1 MFLEWGAKKH
11 QKIEFEKSNG
21 KKHEF
26 CTLMFTGI
34 VETTGKVT
42 ERASTG
48 TNKTFWISS
57 SLTGELKVDQSLS
70 HDGVCL
76 TVEEIKGDQHRVTA
90 VAETL
95 SKTNLNDWKVGSIIN
110 LERCLV
116 MNGRLDGH
124 WVQGHV
130 DATGTVKHIAENNGS
145 WQYIIEYP
153 SQFAELVIEKGSIT
167 INGISL
173 TIFNITSSTLEV
185 AIIPYTYEH
194 TNLKHLKTGEKVNLE
209 FDLIGK
215 YVARIQ
221 QVRNIQ

>member
-11 QKIEFEKSNG
+11 QKFEFEKSNG

-26 CTLMFTGI
+26 CALMFTGI

-42 ERASTG
+42 EITSSG
-48 TNKTFWISS
+48 TNKSFWIN
-57 SLTGELKVDQSLS
+57 SLISQELKVDQSLS

-76 TVEEIKGDQHRVTA
+76 TVEEIKDGQHRVTA

-95 SKTNLNDWKVGSIIN
+95 SKTNLNDWELGSVIN

-153 SQFAELVIEKGSIT
+153 SQFATLVIEKGSIT
-167 INGISL
+167 INGTSL
-173 TIFNITSSTLEV
+173 TIFNITNSTLEV

-194 TNLKHLKTGEKVNLE
+194 TNLKHLKTGDKVNLE

-221 QVRNIQ
+221 QVRNMQ

>member
-1 MFLEWGAKKH
+1 MFLEWGAKKQ
-11 QKIEFEKSNG
+11 QKFEFEKSNG

-34 VETTGKVT
+34 VETTGKIT
-42 ERASTG
+42 EITSSG
-48 TNKTFWISS
+48 TNKSFWINSPIS
-57 SLTGELKVDQSLS
+57 HELKVDQSLS

-76 TVEEIKGDQHRVTA
+76 TVEEIKNGKHRVTA

-95 SKTNLNDWKVGSIIN
+95 SKTTLTNWKPGTVIN

-130 DATGTVKHIAENNGS
+130 DTTGIVTHIEEKNGS

-153 SQFAELVIEKGSIT
+153 TRFATLIVEKGSIT
-167 INGISL
+167 INGTSL
-173 TIFNITSSTLEV
+173 TVFNISDSFFEV
-185 AIIPYTYEH
+185 AVIPYTYDH
-194 TNLKHLKTGEKVNLE
+194 TNLKYLKTGDKVNLE

-221 QVRNIQ
+221 QVRIIQ

>member
-1 MFLEWGAKKH
+1 
-11 QKIEFEKSNG
+11 
-21 KKHEF
+21 
-26 CTLMFTGI
+26 MFTGI

-42 ERASTG
+42 AITSDG
-48 TNKTFWISS
+48 SNKTFWISS
-57 SLTGELKVDQSLS
+57 PISQELKVDQSLS

-76 TVEEIKGDQHRVTA
+76 TVEEIKDSQHRVTA

-95 SKTNLNDWKVGSIIN
+95 SKTNLNDWKPGVIVN

-153 SQFAELVIEKGSIT
+153 ASFAELVIEKGSIT
-167 INGISL
+167 INGTSL
-173 TIFNITSSTLEV
+173 TVFNITNNSLEV
-185 AIIPYTYEH
+185 AIIPYTYEN
-194 TNLKHLKTGEKVNLE
+194 TNIKYLKTGDKVNLE

-221 QVRNIQ
+221 QVRNKQ